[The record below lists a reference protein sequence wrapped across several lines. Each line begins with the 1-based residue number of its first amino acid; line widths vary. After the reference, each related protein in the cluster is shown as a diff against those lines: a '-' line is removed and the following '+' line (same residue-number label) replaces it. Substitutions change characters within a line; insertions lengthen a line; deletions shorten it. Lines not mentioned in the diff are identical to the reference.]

1 LQQIDS
7 YLLKITI
14 PNVFSRKPRS
24 LAEHKSWKANELRS
38 WLLYYSVPIL
48 KGVLA
53 DLYYVH
59 FLLLSAAIYLLTRET
74 VGEEEIT
81 TASEY
86 LEDFCTEAEFLYGPT
101 FCTMNVHLL
110 RHLPAVARRWGPLWG
125 FSCFWFESLN
135 GELKKFIHGTR
146 YINTQ
151 VASAIRMFQNM
162 PAMLPRILAID
173 TPSWIKDFVV
183 KLARIPV
190 HEMCEMTDL
199 ATGGCDRPNRILVPQ
214 QYHHLID
221 ECLSRL
227 GRLASREDS
236 IDQRQRHLKKGQ
248 VYVKKSD
255 PRLKDQNGYTIAYQK
270 LQTAIQLFGHI
281 VDIFHVDGLIL
292 LAVQK
297 LLVSRD
303 DSVLYYENQTLNKY
317 KQFRPSQLCKVIETD
332 DVDIID
338 QSEITNK
345 VVYMD
350 IGTNECYIGL
360 INNFIECD

>member
-1 LQQIDS
+1 
-7 YLLKITI
+7 
-14 PNVFSRKPRS
+14 
-24 LAEHKSWKANELRS
+24 
-38 WLLYYSVPIL
+38 
-48 KGVLA
+48 
-53 DLYYVH
+53 
-59 FLLLSAAIYLLTRET
+59 
-74 VGEEEIT
+74 
-81 TASEY
+81 
-86 LEDFCTEAEFLYGPT
+86 
-101 FCTMNVHLL
+101 
-110 RHLPAVARRWGPLWG
+110 
-125 FSCFWFESLN
+125 
-135 GELKKFIHGTR
+135 
-146 YINTQ
+146 
-151 VASAIRMFQNM
+151 
-162 PAMLPRILAID
+162 
-173 TPSWIKDFVV
+173 
-183 KLARIPV
+183 
-190 HEMCEMTDL
+190 MTDL